1 MSVLIKGMKIPQNC
15 AQCKLSDVFR
25 MYRDNKEKLVI
36 EYWCN
41 AACKKIMG
49 YDIFHGKHRPK
60 FCPMEEIK
68 ESSYISHG
76 TLETLKAQCA
86 VPTLKM

>member
-15 AQCKLSDVFR
+15 GECELCKLFNMYDDFKDNLILEFR
-25 MYRDNKEKLVI
+25 
-36 EYWCN
+36 CN
-41 AACKKIMG
+41 ITCKTMD
-49 YDIFHGKHRPK
+49 YDTVHANYRPK

-76 TLETLKAQCA
+76 TLEALKAQCA
-86 VPTLKM
+86 VPTLEV

>member
-15 AQCKLSDVFR
+15 GECKLSDVFR
-25 MYRDNKEKLVI
+25 IYRDNKERLVI

-41 AACKKIMG
+41 AVRKTMD
-49 YDIFHGKHRPK
+49 YNTFHAKHRPN
-60 FCPMEEIK
+60 FCPMTEIK

-76 TLETLKAQCA
+76 TLEALKAQCA